1 MEMVRFFQIYKK
13 ASVIHSILLTLG
25 VSLISCASKSTDLF
39 IDSSNSL
46 TNEHLLSK
54 PTAIQLEQSSVYY
67 LSIFTSGEFDKFES
81 NIFDQLRISLFS
93 QARYRYP
100 EYELL
105 NVAQFE
111 DKNLFKT
118 RYTVKGDLIL
128 KKTIREKM
136 NLIIHHQPFIARLDS
151 NDTTTSKIKETAS
164 AESLDS
170 AMFFNEAHLE
180 AVRTIEVEELAELL
194 VIDMSDSTIKTTLTS
209 EAVTNKEYD
218 VKKEEKSQ
226 QVTPLSSKDLKDI
239 ILAEPQALKPSSVDN
254 DTKTIEPNEL
264 LATKVLRYSDKNR
277 NGETVYIV
285 ACFRKDGF
293 VEEKVFVTEKEIGYP
308 VEYYVTDKW
317 IRVYLKDVASSSQA
331 KAIFYESWPCAF
343 GK

>member
-13 ASVIHSILLTLG
+13 AIVIHSILLTMG

-54 PTAIQLEQSSVYY
+54 PTAIQLEQSSIYY

-151 NDTTTSKIKETAS
+151 NDTTTLKIKETAS
-164 AESLDS
+164 A
-170 AMFFNEAHLE
+170 E

-226 QVTPLSSKDLKDI
+226 QVTPLSSKDMKDI